1 MRDRT
6 QKVLK
11 TWSRAVEVVQSEWM
25 AKPEWVAQSESDAIP
40 DSTPVYKDK
49 HFVVLS
55 NWDGTITTQ
64 DWNDCALAR
73 AAAVAICA
81 HQKYRDA
88 FCEMLAS
95 IVANGDSFEA
105 CKEVLRTNIKL
116 DAGFKGFN
124 AWCRLSLF
132 LGIPLSLFFM
142 LGNLIYTAVGWH
154 LLSARCFNLGDDAVA
169 DSIDIIAN
177 DVEIH
182 PDDKWNIKFRHPT
195 MYFIYSLPLVFLLYF
210 EIVAVTDTTSLSQYY
225 HTGPRVPAAAFP
237 FRQKCLRLVLPY
249 PFLHAH
255 DPTADMSAARH
266 ANVLFVKQKDD
277 HENDLAAY

>member
-1 MRDRT
+1 M
-6 QKVLK
+6 LLEL
-11 TWSRAVEVVQSEWM
+11 S
-25 AKPEWVAQSESDAIP
+25 SD
-40 DSTPVYKDK
+40 
-49 HFVVLS
+49 
-55 NWDGTITTQ
+55 
-64 DWNDCALAR
+64 
-73 AAAVAICA
+73 
-81 HQKYRDA
+81 
-88 FCEMLAS
+88 
-95 IVANGDSFEA
+95 FELN
-105 CKEVLRTNIKL
+105 VDIKL

-195 MYFIYSLPLVFLLYF
+195 IGYGHDKSLTILSHKDLESPPLLFLF
-210 EIVAVTDTTSLSQYY
+210 
-225 HTGPRVPAAAFP
+225 G
-237 FRQKCLRLVLPY
+237 KN
-249 PFLHAH
+249 
-255 DPTADMSAARH
+255 MSAARH